1 MTKQATKKA
10 SNCLTLPQV
19 ADLMQKQ
26 AVTAPLGTVHRLLGR
41 GLHLV
46 YVRRDGAVRISL
58 GRVAPVA
65 PSPEEI
71 KIVAETFRVPEGT
84 EPVQREARWFDPV
97 NERQV
102 TFNVFD
108 LKWSEVQYAQR
119 G

>member
-1 MTKQATKKA
+1 MTTKAKTN
-10 SNCLTLPQV
+10 NCLSLPQV

-26 AVTAPLGTVHRLLGR
+26 AVRARMGTVHRLLGR

-46 YVRRDGAVRISL
+46 YVRRDGELRLSL

-84 EPVQREARWFDPV
+84 EPVQREAQWFDPV
-97 NERQV
+97 NEKQV
-102 TFNVFD
+102 TFCVFD
-108 LKWSEVQYAQR
+108 LKWREVQYAQR